1 MNESMH
7 DLLRCPETG
16 QRLERAHQEV
26 VARLLAS
33 LKAGVLRTRKGTLP
47 DPFEDALVTLDG
59 SRIYPIRG
67 GIPVMLADEA
77 L

>member
-1 MNESMH
+1 MI
-7 DLLRCPETG
+7 DRLRCPETR
-16 QRLERAHQEV
+16 QRLERAHPDV
-26 VARLLAS
+26 VARLLSA
-33 LKAGVLRTRKGTLP
+33 LKAGTLRNRAGAVP
-47 DPFEDALVTLDG
+47 EPFEDALVTLDG